1 MNSDRRFP
9 MLPIPLVRPRRPAR
23 DARPSDTV
31 DAALIDRVARHDL
44 AAFEAL
50 YRAYHPRLERFLAR
64 MTARAGVAEEVIN
77 DTMLVVWNRGRAY
90 NRQSK
95 VSTWIFAI
103 AYRKT
108 LKALQREGA
117 AADEPG
123 DEEAD
128 PEAGPERRA
137 AARETR
143 ALLAQ
148 ALERLSFEQRAVLN
162 LTYFHGMGYGEI
174 AQIVECPV
182 DTVKTRMFHARRR
195 LRAILAGDLGDWL

>member
-1 MNSDRRFP
+1 
-9 MLPIPLVRPRRPAR
+9 MLPIPLVRTPRPAR
-23 DARPSDTV
+23 ADRPSDAV

-44 AAFEAL
+44 VAFEAL

-64 MTARAGVAEEVIN
+64 MTARAGVIDEVIN
-77 DTMLVVWNRGRAY
+77 DTMLVVWNRARAY
-90 NRQSK
+90 NGQSK
-95 VSTWIFAI
+95 VSTWIFAV

-108 LKALQREGA
+108 LKALQREGL
-117 AADEPG
+117 AADAPG
-123 DEEAD
+123 EEEAD
-128 PEAGPERRA
+128 FQAGPEQRA
-137 AARETR
+137 VAQETR
-143 ALLAQ
+143 SLLAQ
-148 ALERLSFEQRAVLN
+148 ALGALSFEQRAVLN